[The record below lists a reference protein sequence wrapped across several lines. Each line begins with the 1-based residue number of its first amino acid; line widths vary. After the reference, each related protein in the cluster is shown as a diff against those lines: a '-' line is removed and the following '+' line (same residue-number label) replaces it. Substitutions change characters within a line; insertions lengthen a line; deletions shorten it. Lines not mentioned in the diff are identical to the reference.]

1 MAGYSKEME
10 RANKALKD
18 LMSGKD
24 HEKEYVQ
31 VGYEGKKEDLGG
43 KTRESE
49 LSKVM
54 QSVRM
59 PLFCPNCKKTMKKKL
74 DDKFWRTK
82 GHCFDCQIEFENQLR
97 VKGEFDTYAKEII
110 NGNKKAFLKDM
121 KQSLDEFEETGGK
134 VEWLNSVG
142 VQDVELEKE
151 KWEMGESEFAKVV
164 DEAKEHITKLEK
176 AIEDES
182 KELDTTRE
190 SSN

>member
-54 QSVRM
+54 QSIRM
-59 PLFCPNCKKTMKKKL
+59 PLFCPKCKKTMKKKL
-74 DDKFWRTK
+74 DDKFWRLFE
-82 GHCFDCQIEFENQLR
+82 HCWDCQLDFEHKLRLEGKYDEWATNRAKNNQKAWVDDMIQGIEQWRTERPVDQVYNVGIKDPE
-97 VKGEFDTYAKEII
+97 VKIE
-110 NGNKKAFLKDM
+110 KA
-121 KQSLDEFEETGGK
+121 Q
-134 VEWLNSVG
+134 VN
-142 VQDVELEKE
+142 
-151 KWEMGESEFAKVV
+151 
-164 DEAKEHITKLEK
+164 EK
-176 AIEDES
+176 AINKLADDAI
-182 KELDTTRE
+182 KDLKKMRE
-190 SSN
+190 NI